1 MPRGQ
6 SRGSSDAVLLA
17 MNSNEFKAKLEDI
30 VKTIVEIAIKEYE
43 KTVDTK
49 FEQMQAECDR
59 KMAEM
64 SSRFEETLA
73 KYKKQIDEMADQID
87 NLEQY
92 TRRECLLINGVK
104 KTPENTSVQ
113 STKHIVSDI
122 MKSMKIEDKII
133 DRDIART
140 HWMGEKLVV
149 KFATYN
155 ARELFYEKRKS
166 AGENIFVNE
175 SLTKRRN
182 QLLFECRQLKKQKK
196 ILAVWTNDGVVKIKL
211 LNETNKVVKSLQE
224 VQNLLM

>member
-1 MPRGQ
+1 M
-6 SRGSSDAVLLA
+6 
-17 MNSNEFKAKLEDI
+17 
-30 VKTIVEIAIKEYE
+30 KTFIEIAIKEYE

-59 KMAEM
+59 KMEGMKA
-64 SSRFEETLA
+64 RFEETLV
-73 KYKKQIDEMADQID
+73 KYQKQIDEMADQID

-104 KTPENTSVQ
+104 KTTENTSTQ
-113 STKHIVSDI
+113 STKNIVFDI
-122 MKSMKIEDKII
+122 MKSMKIDDKVV

-166 AGENIFVNE
+166 AGEDIFVNE

-182 QLLFECRQLKKQKK
+182 QLVFECRKLKKEKK
-196 ILAVWTNDGVVKIKL
+196 ILAVWTNDGVIKIKL
-211 LNETNKVVKSLQE
+211 LNGNNKVVKSLQE
-224 VQNLLM
+224 VQNLIM

>member
-1 MPRGQ
+1 MP
-6 SRGSSDAVLLA
+6 RGSSDAVLHA
-17 MNSNEFKAKLEDI
+17 MNSNEFKSKLEDI
-30 VKTIVEIAIKEYE
+30 VKTFIEIAIKEYE

-59 KMAEM
+59 KMEGMKA
-64 SSRFEETLA
+64 RFEETLA
-73 KYKKQIDEMADQID
+73 KYQKQIDEMADQID

-104 KTPENTSVQ
+104 KTTENTSTQ
-113 STKHIVSDI
+113 STKNIVFDI
-122 MKSMKIEDKII
+122 MKSMKIDDKVV

-166 AGENIFVNE
+166 AGEDIFVNE

-182 QLLFECRQLKKQKK
+182 QLVFECRKLKKEKK
-196 ILAVWTNDGVVKIKL
+196 ILAVWTNDGVIKIKL
-211 LNETNKVVKSLQE
+211 LNGNNKVVKSLQE
-224 VQNLLM
+224 VQNLIM